1 MGQVGSNTGSVDN
14 IVQGELVNE
23 GAELQEEGQWLEKK
37 GGLARSALFSSLPRL
52 ASKSIPVRYHQRRRR
67 QLESY

>member
-23 GAELQEEGQWLEKK
+23 GAELQEEGQWLEKR
-37 GGLARSALFSSLPRL
+37 GVSSFSFIFFTTAPG
-52 ASKSIPVRYHQRRRR
+52 V
-67 QLESY
+67 